1 MRHALLLAVTLTVTS
16 CASSAF
22 AAGPHAFDPDG
33 PRPATPHR
41 IAPPV
46 ARPARPTTPL
56 AAQRTAPTRTP
67 APVPRPAPSVSLEP
81 PPPPG
86 MNILRHM
93 MRHTRMAPQPLG
105 TSRGN
110 RPQPSP
116 DEGWVL

>member
-1 MRHALLLAVTLTVTS
+1 MRHALLLAVTLTATL

-22 AAGPHAFDPDG
+22 AAGPQAFDPDG

-41 IAPPV
+41 TAPPA
-46 ARPARPTTPL
+46 ARPAPPKAPL

-93 MRHTRMAPQPLG
+93 MRHSRMTPTPIG
-105 TSRGN
+105 KGRGA
-110 RPQPSP
+110 RPQTSP